1 MDERNLDIQN
11 STENIKKQYSAEDM
25 KREFEAIKEEWIKKK
40 INLSELTDKM
50 SEKISEV
57 KESSAEYCKFLYYI
71 TGIVKQDSNVEKMYN
86 NYFTII
92 VILFTIIEMML
103 HIIEISTN
111 SVVVHIVVLLAY
123 FLFIILT
130 LAPRLKNVLFSFRE
144 RTFYHILNEILLN
157 NRP

>member
-1 MDERNLDIQN
+1 MN
-11 STENIKKQYSAEDM
+11 
-25 KREFEAIKEEWIKKK
+25 
-40 INLSELTDKM
+40 
-50 SEKISEV
+50 
-57 KESSAEYCKFLYYI
+57 ESSAEYCKILYYI
-71 TGIVKQDSNVEKMYN
+71 TGIVKQDSNLEKMYN